1 MHDDTGSGHGPA
13 AGSATPTAARNLLSF
28 KPFSRF
34 IKSRW
39 YPGIFQYPTLGV
51 FVLIMYQLLAGPR
64 AAHDNFG
71 TALTWVLWWPLLPI
85 IFLFLGRFWCT
96 LCPFGK
102 LNDLVQR
109 FVGNNKPA
117 PAFLK
122 KYGIWL
128 IDAMFIA
135 ITWSDHVFG
144 IVENPIGSGIL
155 LLLITLGVVVSGAL
169 WERRT
174 FCRNLCFLG
183 GLAGNYS
190 RAGMFKLNATPAI
203 CATCT
208 TQSCYKG
215 NPAGAGGRAVPGCP
229 MFVFPKTMD
238 TTAECNLCAN
248 CVKACPNDSIQM
260 SFRTPTE
267 ELWSVKKPRIEVSFL
282 AMVIMGIVFVQNITM
297 LSIWNDILGWFG
309 KELGITNYPLIF
321 TLSFIVAMALPVG
334 SLFLTGRIAGIFNKD
349 GMVRNFTLFGF
360 AIIPLDM
367 AGHIAHNL
375 FHLLAEGKAIWYT
388 ALQLFG
394 KMEPSGAST
403 AIIDT
408 ATITALQYIV
418 VLLGA
423 LGSAYAAWRIAKRNY
438 GEAGNAVATT
448 APYAVLIALLTV
460 ANLYLFSLPMAMR
473 M

>member
-1 MHDDTGSGHGPA
+1 MYDDTS
-13 AGSATPTAARNLLSF
+13 AGAGKSAPGAGARPGNLLSNKIF
-28 KPFSRF
+28 ARF
-34 IKSRW
+34 IRSRW
-39 YPGIFQYPTLGV
+39 YPGIFQWPTLGV
-51 FVLIMYQLLAGPR
+51 FVLIMYQLLAGPK

-102 LNDLVQR
+102 LNDLVQK

-144 IVENPIGSGIL
+144 IVENPFGSGIL
-155 LLLITLGVVVSGAL
+155 LLLITLGVVLSGAL

-190 RAGMFKLNATPAI
+190 RAGMIQLNATPDI
-203 CATCT
+203 CATCK

-215 NPAGAGGRAVPGCP
+215 NPSGAGGRPAPGCP

-238 TTAECNLCAN
+238 TVAECNLCAS
-248 CVKACPNDSIQM
+248 CVKACPNGSIQM
-260 SFRTPTE
+260 SFRAPTK
-267 ELWSVKKPRIEVSFL
+267 ELWNVKKPRIEVSFL

-297 LSIWNDILGWFG
+297 LTVWQNILGWF
-309 KELGITNYPLIF
+309 ESSLGITNYPVIF
-321 TLSFIVAMALPVG
+321 SLAFIVAMALPVG
-334 SLFLTGRIAGIFNKD
+334 SLFLTGKIAGITNKD
-349 GMVRNFTLFGF
+349 SMVRNFTLFGF

-375 FHLLAEGKAIWYT
+375 FHLLAEGKAIWFT
-388 ALQLFG
+388 ALQLFAKIETDG
-394 KMEPSGAST
+394 QSA
-403 AIIDT
+403 AIIDN
-408 ATITALQYIV
+408 ATITALQYLIV
-418 VLLGA
+418 VLGA
-423 LGSAYAAWRIAKRNY
+423 LGSAYAAWRIAKSNY
-438 GEAGNAVATT
+438 TDKKIAMTT
-448 APYAVLIALLTV
+448 TIPYLVLIAVLTL
-460 ANLYLFSLPMAMR
+460 ANIYLFSLPMAMR